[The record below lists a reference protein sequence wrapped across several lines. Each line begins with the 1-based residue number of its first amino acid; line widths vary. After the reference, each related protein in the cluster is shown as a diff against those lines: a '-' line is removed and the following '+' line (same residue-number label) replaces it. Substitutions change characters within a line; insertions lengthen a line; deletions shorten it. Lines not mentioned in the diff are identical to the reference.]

1 MQHPGQGDAGRVCPG
16 QKGGDQVV
24 HHGPMGEEVLAFTF
38 SFAQGHARHHD
49 VEQGAGACA
58 VVSGGGGGASW
69 LWRNV
74 LLGAGGHHFE
84 ERGRDAA
91 ERLAHAVEIGSEWE
105 HLPVAEDVVQQG
117 SVEGEGEDAVD
128 VVDDGVGCADAV
140 EVSIECGNGRYVRRV
155 RGHGVEDGLPLGPAV
170 AVDHA
175 RPGTPCGHQPSGH
188 LLHRGKVRLHVRV
201 AKCGR
206 DDPPLDTPIA
216 ALGVEEAAQG
226 VQGAYRSASAH
237 LVRPLPHDLEHGVVP
252 ADNDVAAATDATLA
266 DTILAAKLRH
276 PLFKLYGQIVGT
288 AELVKV
294 AQHGQATWDPG
305 KAWHLP
311 LLRPREPQR
320 ATRQRC
326 QAQDVRAVHRIHQHL
341 DGGGERC
348 GRRAG

>member
-1 MQHPGQGDAGRVCPG
+1 MCVRARTRARRVC
-16 QKGGDQVV
+16 VRVECVRVCRHCVRLRLRACV
-24 HHGPMGEEVLAFTF
+24 HA
-38 SFAQGHARHHD
+38 
-49 VEQGAGACA
+49 
-58 VVSGGGGGASW
+58 
-69 LWRNV
+69 
-74 LLGAGGHHFE
+74 
-84 ERGRDAA
+84 
-91 ERLAHAVEIGSEWE
+91 